1 MFFFCLLFS
10 FLKCSFCA
18 NRQEVENVSASL
30 MDANRYLETNA
41 CAGQWMNKQAVSTC
55 LCWWLKLSLLWHKQP
70 SGSWHILT
78 LTNFYLTSVFTYFL
92 SGLEAFP
99 LSLHYKEPKHLMFTM
114 IHPKPNSAA
123 ESYVPIIVLLWSL
136 YNKTRLEVTVVM
148 TWCYIKKLNSIQSSE
163 VDVHMLLISFYFGC
177 LLNEILTPLMD
188 CWTLT
193 HSSKNFFDNMW

>member
-1 MFFFCLLFS
+1 MLGWEHAQITSCFSINSSNNSSLSGGRCSFSVCFFLFWNVV
-10 FLKCSFCA
+10 FCA

-41 CAGQWMNKQAVSTC
+41 CAGRWMNKQAVSTC

-99 LSLHYKEPKHLMFTM
+99 LSYHYKEPKHLMFTM
-114 IHPKPNSAA
+114 IHPKPNSAV

-148 TWCYIKKLNSIQSSE
+148 TWCYIKKLNSIQFSLQKWMS
-163 VDVHMLLISFYFGC
+163 IRS
-177 LLNEILTPLMD
+177 
-188 CWTLT
+188 W
-193 HSSKNFFDNMW
+193 